1 MSNAS
6 SGNQVDTTTQLA
18 ERRTGMAGD
27 RTRWAADRTFW
38 AADRTLIAWVRTSI
52 SMIGF
57 GIGIGKAG
65 DYLATHDVALDSYH
79 GLQIVGSAFIALAV
93 LGIVGAIIQNARI
106 ERRLVAQGYGRV
118 ERVPLGLGMAIL
130 VLVVGIFGGI
140 LIFL

>member
-6 SGNQVDTTTQLA
+6 PGNQVNTTTQLA

-38 AADRTLIAWVRTSI
+38 SADRTLIAWIRTAI

-57 GIGIGKAG
+57 GIAIGKAG
-65 DYLATHDVALDSYH
+65 DYLDTYNTPVDPYH
-79 GLQIVGSAFIALAV
+79 SLQIVGSALIALAV
-93 LGIVGAIIQNARI
+93 LGIIGAVLQNARI
-106 ERRLVAQGYGRV
+106 ERRIVEQGYGRV
-118 ERVPLGLGMAIL
+118 ERIPLGLGMAIL

-140 LIFL
+140 VIFL

>member
-6 SGNQVDTTTQLA
+6 SGNQANTTTQLA
-18 ERRTGMAGD
+18 EQRTGMAGD

-38 AADRTLIAWVRTSI
+38 AADRTLIAWVRTAI

-65 DYLATHDVALDSYH
+65 DYLATHDVALDRFHS
-79 GLQIVGSAFIALAV
+79 LQIVGSAFIALAV

-140 LIFL
+140 VIFL